1 MPAHISEL
9 GKHNRRTQEQARS
22 HNEHIHVSAKNISEE
37 HHPSKSIS
45 LSPIDPMNSTP
56 EKSTVPQVRARKLG
70 ANLGDA
76 QRVLSNSPHHT
87 REPNP
92 QLACLPARH
101 SIPALK
107 ASIAP
112 TRPCKPTRS
121 SSTSGQLLS
130 SRNCYRKQDNAR
142 IESWPSASN
151 VAPAPRRQSRG
162 RLALGFIATR
172 SSPLQS
178 PCHSYRVER
187 TT

>member
-76 QRVLSNSPHHT
+76 ERVLSNSPHHT

-92 QLACLPARH
+92 QLACLPGRH
-101 SIPALK
+101 SNLNRRCPRFAPASWALTWVMRNG
-107 ASIAP
+107 SYP
-112 TRPCKPTRS
+112 TRPITPE
-121 SSTSGQLLS
+121 
-130 SRNCYRKQDNAR
+130 SRTPN
-142 IESWPSASN
+142 W
-151 VAPAPRRQSRG
+151 
-162 RLALGFIATR
+162 LAFPPVIAF
-172 SSPLQS
+172 Q
-178 PCHSYRVER
+178 H
-187 TT
+187 